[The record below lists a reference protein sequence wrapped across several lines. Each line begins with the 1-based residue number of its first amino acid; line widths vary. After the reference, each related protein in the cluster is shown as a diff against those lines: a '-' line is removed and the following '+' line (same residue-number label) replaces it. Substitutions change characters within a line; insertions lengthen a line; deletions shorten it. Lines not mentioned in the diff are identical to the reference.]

1 MILFTVAP
9 GPVTFYKDYKQ
20 KIRNFIPA
28 ICCIRVFFKNI
39 YLFTSSGRSV
49 LYVMDLDQSQQGA
62 GKVKVSRDLRD
73 VTFSM
78 PGTLHTHAWRE
89 AHVFMRFGLAPND
102 LLSL

>member
-9 GPVTFYKDYKQ
+9 GPVTFHKDYKQ
-20 KIRNFIPA
+20 KNTEFYSTFS
-28 ICCIRVFFKNI
+28 CIRVFFKNT
-39 YLFTSSGRSV
+39 YLFTSSSV
-49 LYVMDLDQSQQGA
+49 LYVMDLDQSQQSA
-62 GKVKVSRDLRD
+62 CKVKVSRDLRD

-78 PGTLHTHAWRE
+78 PGTLHTHAWKE

>member
-1 MILFTVAP
+1 
-9 GPVTFYKDYKQ
+9 
-20 KIRNFIPA
+20 
-28 ICCIRVFFKNI
+28 
-39 YLFTSSGRSV
+39 
-49 LYVMDLDQSQQGA
+49 MDLDQSQQGA

-78 PGTLHTHAWRE
+78 PGTLHMHAWRE